1 MKYNQM
7 ILINNELCE
16 IKIKILHVD
25 YDNIDMDH
33 IEGYLVTGD
42 LLKRL
47 KELAKDYNVKIDDI
61 ISQGLEYL
69 E

>member
-7 ILINNELCE
+7 ILINNELCN
-16 IKIKILHVD
+16 IKISILHVD

-42 LLKRL
+42 LLEKL
-47 KELAKDYNVKIDDI
+47 KELAKDYNTTINKV
-61 ISQGLEYL
+61 ISEGLEYI